1 MLSSCLMGQT
11 GPMNMYPGFGNLAG
25 ALSGFYEITG
35 WPDSPPSGPFLAYT
49 DYTAPRFAVTAL
61 MAALDH
67 CRRTGEGSYID
78 LSQHESALH
87 LLGPALLDQEVN
99 GRTATRSANSSPRH
113 DVHGVYPVDGDD
125 RWIAIVCQNQTA
137 QENLA
142 QLIGCEDLDDSN
154 ISAWTASQDRFELQK
169 VLQDHSIA
177 AHVVS
182 DSIDAVA
189 DPQLAHRNHFRR
201 VPQAYAG
208 ETVVEG
214 SHYQLS
220 RTPSD
225 VLWGG
230 PPIGEHTFEVL
241 SEMLG
246 YDGDKIADLA
256 AVEALY

>member
-1 MLSSCLMGQT
+1 M
-11 GPMNMYPGFGNLAG
+11 
-25 ALSGFYEITG
+25 
-35 WPDSPPSGPFLAYT
+35 
-49 DYTAPRFAVTAL
+49 
-61 MAALDH
+61 
-67 CRRTGEGSYID
+67 
-78 LSQHESALH
+78 
-87 LLGPALLDQEVN
+87 
-99 GRTATRSANSSPRH
+99 
-113 DVHGVYPVDGDD
+113 HGVYPVEGED
-125 RWIAIVCQNQTA
+125 RWIAIVCQDQTA
-137 QENLA
+137 ENNLA
-142 QLIGCEDLDDSN
+142 LLVGSENLDDSA
-154 ISAWTASQDRFELQK
+154 IAEWTAQQDRFELQQL
-169 VLQDHSIA
+169 LQKHGIA

-201 VPQAYAG
+201 VPQAHAG